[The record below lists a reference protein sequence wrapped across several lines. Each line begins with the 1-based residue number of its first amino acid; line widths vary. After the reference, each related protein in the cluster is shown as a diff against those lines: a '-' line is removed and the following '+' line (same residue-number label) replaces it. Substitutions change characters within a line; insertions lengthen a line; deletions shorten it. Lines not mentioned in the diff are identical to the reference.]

1 MVQTLGNEFQS
12 EIKTKQDA
20 LDVTQAHLRA
30 ATREL
35 SEQRKQIQQWT
46 QRCGEMDQV
55 QQRVRNLEKALDDED
70 AFDWTGRTVLDG
82 ADPGPAFCVRG
93 LASTMTGAGAMDL
106 SFNLDAEPP
115 VPMQDSVAS
124 LIKLRRMK
132 MWHERME
139 RMMDARLRSLQ
150 GASAEK
156 EFQCKKIVALCT
168 GVPIDKVEEVRLSSA
183 LLEQTVLMALFVDA
197 GQPAHCSRERGA
209 DRGYRP
215 CIWFYAKGMATT
227 CVRSLPVLTNRC
239 RPGQEW
245 CDMTGSAC
253 RDV

>member
-1 MVQTLGNEFQS
+1 MIQTLGNDFQA

-55 QQRVRNLEKALDDED
+55 QQRIRNLEKALDDED
-70 AFDWTGRTVLDG
+70 AFDWTGRTALDG
-82 ADPGPAFCVRG
+82 ADPGPAFRVRG
-93 LASTMTGAGAMDL
+93 PASTMTGAGAVDL
-106 SFNLDAEPP
+106 SFTLDAEPP
-115 VPMQDSVAS
+115 VPAQDSVAS

-132 MWHERME
+132 MWHERTE
-139 RMMDARLRSLQ
+139 WMMDARLRSLQ

-168 GVPIDKVEEVRLSSA
+168 GVPIDKVEEVRTDLSG
-183 LLEQTVLMALFVDA
+183 LREGNVLMGFCSVDA
-197 GQPAHCSRERGA
+197 GQLAHCGGERVA
-209 DRGYRP
+209 NRRYRA
-215 CIWFYAKGMATT
+215 CIRIYAESKATT
-227 CVRSLPVLTNRC
+227 LPCSTFVS
-239 RPGQEW
+239 
-245 CDMTGSAC
+245 SASS
-253 RDV
+253 RLKTV